1 LSIRT
6 IRAHSGEV
14 ISFEVFAGKVKGQK
28 IRRSFS
34 VKRWG
39 GEAKAMTM
47 ARYWLKR
54 QREEILRDRDNPL
67 LLHRGNREEAAEALK
82 LLEPYNVR
90 LLDAVRQW
98 VQDRA
103 APPIQPWTFGQATDA
118 FLAAKRDQN
127 VRPDY
132 LRTVRGSLSLAR
144 QVFGA
149 KLLSDITTDEIE
161 DWLRTRGKN
170 GNGLSPTT
178 WRNYRR
184 DLSMLFRFAI
194 DRERASRDPARRL
207 PRPRDPDAPVAILRV
222 CAVTRLLK
230 VLDPR
235 ATLFVSLGLFA
246 GLRPF
251 EAARLPYPSLKQ
263 ALQTGFLEISGPHS
277 KSRRRRMVTV
287 TQCLRAWIEA
297 YGHHCDRTRSYRQL
311 LKYVHQARDKA
322 GVTLSQD
329 IFRHTFAS
337 HHLALHQNAA
347 LTAQE
352 LGHHNQNTLYA
363 HYREIVSR
371 GEAEAFFSLIP
382 ENVHHDPSDQ
392 TPS

>member
-1 LSIRT
+1 MAPLLSIRT
-6 IRAHSGEV
+6 IRGHSGEV
-14 ISFEVFAGKVKGQK
+14 ISYEAFAGKVQGKK
-28 IRRSFS
+28 VRRSFS
-34 VKRWG
+34 AKRYG
-39 GEAKAMTM
+39 SEAKALSM
-47 ARYWLKR
+47 ARYWLRR
-54 QREEILRDRDNPL
+54 QREEILRDKDNPL
-67 LLHRGNREEAAEALK
+67 VLQRGAREDAVIAVG
-82 LLEPYNVR
+82 LLEPYNVS
-90 LLDAVRQW
+90 LTDVVRDWIKTQGKPK
-98 VQDRA
+98 
-103 APPIQPWTFGQATDA
+103 APPWTFGEATEA
-118 FLAAKRDQN
+118 FLQAKRDQN

-149 KLLSDITTDEIE
+149 RLLNDITTDEIE
-161 DWLRTRGKN
+161 DWLRTRDIA
-170 GNGLSPTT
+170 PVT

-222 CAVTRLLK
+222 RAVTRLLK
-230 VLDPR
+230 GLDPR

-251 EAARLPYPSLKQ
+251 EAARLPYPSLNQ

-297 YGHHCDRTRSYRQL
+297 YGHHCARTRSYRQL
-311 LKYVHQARDKA
+311 LKYVHEARNKA

-371 GEAEAFFSLIP
+371 GEAEAFFSLSP
-382 ENVHHDPSDQ
+382 ENVRHDPFDQ